1 MALLPGD
8 RLVGR
13 DGELDIV
20 AELVRGLHRGAAAAV
35 LIEGE
40 AGIGKTRLVQAIADD
55 AGRRAVSVLRGG
67 AHPFERNRPFGA
79 VAQAL
84 DLRRQSPDPRRAAIA
99 GLLAADPDAP
109 GSARPVDVRFR
120 VVDEIVDLV
129 EASCARA
136 PLVLVFEDLHWA
148 DDSTLLAV
156 RGLVLGLGHVPL
168 LVVVTLRP
176 APRAPE
182 LDQLLDECES
192 AGARRLSLGS
202 LRPADVEE
210 LVQVEL
216 GLPPGPLLT
225 SILAKAGGNPLW
237 LVEILRSLSSE
248 GWLRR
253 GDDVAEATADQ
264 LPDSLRDLVLRR
276 LRYLPEDALDLLQLT
291 SVLGEAV
298 SVHDLAVV
306 ARRPAPE
313 VMGLLAEAF
322 RARLLDERDDALV
335 FRHQLV
341 QEAIYEDLPK
351 PVRRALHRDAAGAL
365 ARAGADLSKVA
376 GHLVLGADPGDLEA
390 VRWLRQAAAAVGAG
404 APASAVAMLRHA
416 LGLLPAGH
424 ADIDVTTA
432 ELAEALQ
439 RAGQVADASR
449 VAEEALDRPH
459 RAEVD
464 IPLRLALVSSLSL
477 QNRAVELIDR
487 AETALRTSALTLPQ
501 QALVLT
507 QASYGSAFSG
517 DYLGGEATARRALD
531 AAERSGSIEMTAWSL
546 SAMSLSVKTQGRY
559 SDALALTRRA
569 VALTFDPIDNGARL
583 RHPHF
588 FLAMV
593 LADADRTHE
602 ASDAYARAIQEAEEL
617 GTGWLLPDMLHLAA
631 ELRFLVGE
639 WSDADTELEAALQL
653 AQAHGQRISINQS
666 RAYQAVT
673 AMGRGD
679 LAAARA
685 ALAPLE
691 DQLTGE
697 NPAYGAEMVSF
708 ARSLLAEADGDP
720 TTGHDLLM
728 HAWNRDV
735 ERGVRYYHRYLGPP
749 LVRLSL
755 ALDRREVAVQVVNEV
770 EAGAALAVEV
780 DSVQGAAQ
788 RCRGLLDQD
797 PDLLVGAAEL
807 TRRSPRILDHAG
819 ACEDAA
825 AALGGAGR
833 TADAAALLVEARAL
847 YESVEATAWIARVD
861 AGLRRLGVKQGARG
875 PRRRAQTGL
884 ASLTVS
890 ERAVSELVAEGLT
903 NREVGRRLHI
913 SPHTVN
919 THLRHVFQKLS
930 VSTRAELAATMARR
944 AAEAS
949 EITHSSD
956 DSTGA
961 GADTGR

>member
-1 MALLPGD
+1 MVLLPGD
-8 RLVGR
+8 GLVGR
-13 DGELDIV
+13 DRELDI
-20 AELVRGLHRGAAAAV
+20 AADLVRGLDRGAAAAV

-40 AGIGKTRLVQAIADD
+40 AGIGKTRLVHAIADD
-55 AGRRAVSVLRGG
+55 AARRGVRVLRGG

-84 DLRRQSPDPRRAAIA
+84 DLRRQSSDRRRVAIAELLAPDPD
-99 GLLAADPDAP
+99 DPASP
-109 GSARPVDVRFR
+109 RPVDVRYR

-136 PLVLVFEDLHWA
+136 PHVLVLEDLHWA
-148 DDSTLLAV
+148 DDSSLLAV
-156 RGLVLGLGHVPL
+156 RGLMRSLGHVPL
-168 LVVVTLRP
+168 LIVATLRP
-176 APRAPE
+176 APRALE
-182 LDQLLDECES
+182 LDQLLDECDA

-225 SILAKAGGNPLW
+225 AILAKAGGNPLW

-253 GDDVAEATADQ
+253 DEDAAEATADE
-264 LPDSLRDLVLRR
+264 LPGSLRELVLRR

-306 ARRPAPE
+306 ARRPAPA
-313 VMGLLAEAF
+313 VMGILAEAF

-341 QEAIYEDLPK
+341 QEAIYEELPK

-365 ARAGADLSKVA
+365 ARAGADLAAVA
-376 GHLVLGADPGDLEA
+376 GHLIRGADRGDLEA
-390 VRWLRQAAAAVGAG
+390 VRWLRQAASVVGAG
-404 APASAVAMLRHA
+404 APATAVDMVRQA

-424 ADIDVTTA
+424 ADVDVTTA

-439 RAGQVADASR
+439 RAGQVAEASR
-449 VAEEALDRPH
+449 VAEAALDRPH
-459 RAEVD
+459 RAEADV
-464 IPLRLALVSSLSL
+464 PLRLTLVSSLSL
-477 QNRAVELIDR
+477 QNRAVELIER
-487 AETALRTSALTLPQ
+487 AESALRSSALTLPQ
-501 QALVLT
+501 KALVLT
-507 QASYGSAFSG
+507 QASYGRTFSG
-517 DYLGGEATARRALD
+517 DFLGGEATARRALD
-531 AAERSGSIEMTAWSL
+531 AAERSGAVEMTVWSL
-546 SAMSLSVKTQGRY
+546 AALSVPVRMQGRY
-559 SDALALTRRA
+559 ADALALTRRA
-569 VALTFDPIDNGARL
+569 VTLAFDPVDNGARL

-593 LADADRTHE
+593 LADADRTDE
-602 ASDAYARAIQEAEEL
+602 ARAAYGRAIEEAEEL
-617 GTGWLLPDMLHLAA
+617 GTGWLLPDMLLLAA

-639 WSDADTELEAALQL
+639 WSDADVELEAGLQL

-666 RAYQAVT
+666 RAYQAVIAT
-673 AMGRGD
+673 GRGD
-679 LAAARA
+679 LAAART
-685 ALAPLE
+685 ALASVD
-691 DQLTGE
+691 DQLTAE
-697 NPAYGAEMVSF
+697 NPTYGAEMVALAS
-708 ARSLLAEADGDP
+708 SLVAEAGGDL
-720 TTGHDLLM
+720 TAAHDVLLR
-728 HAWNRDV
+728 AWNRDV
-735 ERGVRYYHRYLGPP
+735 ARDVRYYHRYLGPS

-755 ALDRREVAVQVVNEV
+755 ALDRREVAVQVVGEI
-770 EAGAALAVEV
+770 EAGAALASEV
-780 DSVQGAAQ
+780 DSVQGAAM

-797 PDLLVGAAEL
+797 PDLLAGAAEL
-807 TRRSPRILDHAG
+807 TGRSPRILDHAG

-825 AALGGAGR
+825 AALTAAAR
-833 TADAAALLVEARAL
+833 TEEAVALLVKARAR
-847 YESVEATAWIARVD
+847 YECVEATAWMARVD
-861 AGLRRLGVKQGARG
+861 AGLRRLGIKQGARG
-875 PRRRAQTGL
+875 PRRRAQTGP
-884 ASLTVS
+884 ASLTAS

-930 VSTRAELAATMARR
+930 VSTRAELAAHVAR
-944 AAEAS
+944 S
-949 EITHSSD
+949 DITRSSD
-956 DSTGA
+956 DSAGA
-961 GADTGR
+961 GADTSR